1 MAIRKGLLRLGD
13 PHRDPGPVG
22 AAHCRDRAVQILVG
36 VLLVLLLLA
45 GPGPTRA
52 ADVPVPELR
61 ARVTDVIGLLPADLR
76 AALEARL
83 QTFEREKGSQ
93 VAVLI
98 VATTQPETIE
108 QYSIRVVDAWKLGR
122 EKPDDGVLLLVA
134 QSDRALRIEVG
145 RGLEGAIP
153 DAIAKRVI
161 EETIVPR
168 FREGDVAGGIEAGVE
183 ALLGLI
189 QGEPLPQPRA
199 PSQEFPGGDSPLI
212 PLLLGVLVAGQFLRR
227 LLGPLFAGLLVG
239 TAGFAAGLM
248 FTGQV
253 LVAVL
258 AAAVLFV
265 LCLVGAA
272 GGGLGGGIG
281 RGGGSGGGRFSGG
294 GGSFGGGGASGRW

>member
-1 MAIRKGLLRLGD
+1 MRAVVAMEAAVAIRT
-13 PHRDPGPVG
+13 
-22 AAHCRDRAVQILVG
+22 
-36 VLLVLLLLA
+36 LLVLLFLFGVGTA
-45 GPGPTRA
+45 RA

-61 ARVTDVIGLLPADLR
+61 ARVTDQISLLPAERR

-83 QTFEREKGSQ
+83 EAFERDKGSQ

-122 EKPDDGVLLLVA
+122 EQPDDGVLLLVA

-161 EETIVPR
+161 EETIVPS
-168 FREGDVAGGIEAGVE
+168 FRAGDFAGGIEAGVE

-189 QGEPLPQPRA
+189 QGEPLPAPPEPR
-199 PSQEFPGGDSPLI
+199 QDFTGGDSPLI
-212 PLLLGVLVAGQFLRR
+212 PLLFGVLVAGQFLRK

-239 TAGFAAGLM
+239 AVGFAGGLM
-248 FTGQV
+248 LTGQV

-258 AAAVLFV
+258 AAVVLFV
-265 LCLVGAA
+265 LCLVGAV
-272 GGGLGGGIG
+272 GGGMGGGSS
-281 RGGGSGGGRFSGG
+281 RGGGFGGGGFSGG